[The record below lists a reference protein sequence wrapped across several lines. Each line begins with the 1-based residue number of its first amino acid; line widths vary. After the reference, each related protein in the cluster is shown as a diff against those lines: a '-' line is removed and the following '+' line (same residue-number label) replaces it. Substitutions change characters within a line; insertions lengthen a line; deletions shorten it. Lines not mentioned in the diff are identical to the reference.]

1 MPDRRGPAG
10 ALLAAC
16 HPLPGVAVTVFA
28 VAWAASWGLPAGRV
42 ALVGLAIL
50 TGQLVTGWSNDAV
63 DAGRDTAAGRPDKPI
78 ASGSIGRR
86 PVLVAA
92 VLSGLA
98 CVVASLA
105 LGPLPAVLHLVA
117 VGAALAYNL
126 GLKAT
131 AVSPLPYA
139 LAFGLLPAIAT
150 TAGDPS
156 RWPPA
161 GVIAAAALLG
171 VAAHF
176 ANTVGD
182 TEADALTGVRGLPQL
197 IGPRASLVVTAVLV
211 GAGAV
216 VLLLAAGRPG
226 PVGLAVLAGGALLAL
241 VSAGLVLGGRGH
253 RLAFRL
259 TLLAVAAVIAGF
271 LLASRA

>member
-1 MPDRRGPAG
+1 MRAFRG
-10 ALLAAC
+10 LLAAC
-16 HPLPGVAVTVFA
+16 HPLPSLAVTLFA
-28 VAWAASWGLPAGRV
+28 TAWAATWGLPPGRA

-50 TGQLVTGWSNDAV
+50 TGQLVTGWTNDAV
-63 DAGRDTAAGRPDKPI
+63 DAPRDTRAGRTDKPI
-78 ASGSIGRR
+78 AAGLVGRR
-86 PVLVAA
+86 PVVAA
-92 VLSGLA
+92 AVVSGLA

-131 AVSPLPYA
+131 PASPLPYA

-150 TAGDPS
+150 TAGEPS

-161 GVIAAAALLG
+161 GVVAAAALLG
-171 VAAHF
+171 LAAHF

-197 IGPRASLVVTAVLV
+197 LGPRASLVVTAAGV

-216 VLLLAAGRPG
+216 VLLASAGHAG
-226 PVGLAVLAGGALLAL
+226 PVAVVVLLAGAALAL
-241 VSAGLVLGGRGH
+241 ASAGLGLSGRGTSA
-253 RLAFRL
+253 AFRL
-259 TLLAVAAVIAGF
+259 TLLAVAAVVAGF
-271 LLASRA
+271 LLAF